1 MLRLTLRSLA
11 AKKFRLIGTALA
23 IVIGV
28 GFYAIA
34 SGGGDLSRITV
45 FTSPEEKGLFLAVT
59 TATSIAFFA
68 MVGFE
73 DSAIARHMDPA
84 LTSVRQPTEE
94 MGRTMARVLLEE
106 IAERSAV
113 RRHVVLATELV
124 QRDSV

>member
-1 MLRLTLRSLA
+1 VPDDV
-11 AKKFRLIGTALA
+11 AL
-23 IVIGV
+23 
-28 GFYAIA
+28 
-34 SGGGDLSRITV
+34 
-45 FTSPEEKGLFLAVT
+45 
-59 TATSIAFFA
+59 
-68 MVGFE
+68 VGFE

-106 IAERSAV
+106 IAERESV